1 MFELYEGAELF
12 YFDLDTLGGD
22 DCNEGNLRTCHLK
35 TGSSSSSSCQALFRA
50 APTPTPT
57 AHDNEDL
64 PRGKKRSTN
73 VASPQSSALHS
84 FDDYDWV
91 AADAFGKPSKRRKYV
106 TKKTTEHNDAAAVL
120 SLAPLIEV
128 IGSSLDLE
136 AEGEHEGGTTCS
148 SEDAER
154 EWDGDE
160 EVGSTST
167 ETEIVTEPDDIIA
180 SSRAC
185 PSGRWERRPRA
196 GSDESDDK
204 NTQAAEDV
212 SCTSS
217 LSNVDEKVKMDK
229 EKLEKEEEGMMF
241 FRAELLLTMRTP
253 LLTPIHS

>member
-1 MFELYEGAELF
+1 M
-12 YFDLDTLGGD
+12 DTLGGHD
-22 DCNEGNLRTCHLK
+22 SEDGHLK
-35 TGSSSSSSCQALFRA
+35 TRDLKMGSSSSSNRSCQALFRA
-50 APTPTPT
+50 LPTPTPP
-57 AHDNEDL
+57 AHDNEHL
-64 PRGKKRSTN
+64 PKGKKRPIN
-73 VASPQSSALHS
+73 VASPQSSAFHS

-154 EWDGDE
+154 EWEGDE

-180 SSRAC
+180 SLRVC
-185 PSGRWERRPRA
+185 PSGRWERRRRA
-196 GSDESDDK
+196 GSDESEDK
-204 NTQAAEDV
+204 NTQAEADV
-212 SCTSS
+212 SRSAS
-217 LSNVDEKVKMDK
+217 LNNVEEKVKMDK
-229 EKLEKEEEGMMF
+229 EILEKEEEGMMF